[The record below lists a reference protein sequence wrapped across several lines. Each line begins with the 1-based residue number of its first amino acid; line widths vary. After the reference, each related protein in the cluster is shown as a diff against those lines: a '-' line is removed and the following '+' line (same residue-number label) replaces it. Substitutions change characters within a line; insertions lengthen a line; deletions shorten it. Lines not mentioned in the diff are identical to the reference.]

1 MKHISTLLSVLALLA
16 VSVLFYLHFSHSEQ
30 VKKQIS
36 SAKAT
41 GDSIN
46 FRVAYF
52 DIDSLQRNYNSFK
65 DAEDRLKSKED
76 VVKKEL
82 SSLNNRNQSRLRQLQ
97 EKAQGG
103 GMSQAEADAAQ
114 RELAQLQQEFQQ
126 KELEHD
132 QSLKMLQMQLMSEL
146 QKDVE
151 DFLKKFNQNK
161 GYAYIFSYRP
171 GEFIYYKDTVLDIT
185 TDMIK
190 GLNTEYEAKKKV
202 KK

>member
-1 MKHISTLLSVLALLA
+1 MKHISTLLSALALIA
-16 VSVLFYLHFSHSEQ
+16 VSVLFYLHFSHTEQ
-30 VKKQIS
+30 IKKQL
-36 SAKAT
+36 AVT
-41 GDSIN
+41 RPGGDSIN

-65 DAEDRLKSKED
+65 DAEERLKTKED
-76 VVKKEL
+76 AVKKEL
-82 SSLNNRNQSRLRQLQ
+82 NSMNNRNQSRLRELQ
-97 EKAQGG
+97 TKEQGG

-114 RELAQLQQEFQQ
+114 RELAQRQTEFQQ
-126 KELEHD
+126 RELEHD

-151 DFLKKFNQNK
+151 DFLKKYNQNK

-185 TDMIK
+185 NEMIK
-190 GLNTEYEAKKKV
+190 GLNAEYEARKKTKN
-202 KK
+202 